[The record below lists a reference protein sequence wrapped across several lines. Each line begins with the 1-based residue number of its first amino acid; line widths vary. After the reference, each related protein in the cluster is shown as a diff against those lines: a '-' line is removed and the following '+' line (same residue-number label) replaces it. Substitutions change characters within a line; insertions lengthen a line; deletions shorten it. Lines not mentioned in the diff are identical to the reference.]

1 MSQYGVIVFGQYLV
15 REQLQYAKILHVCE
29 SANLTHHQNVSE
41 HSNRLRTGDF

>member
-29 SANLTHHQNVSE
+29 SANLTHHSKTSQSIQ
-41 HSNRLRTGDF
+41 TG